1 MIFHSALCS
10 LSLGKNSFY
19 YRNSVRGVAGQEEK
33 NKEKK
38 NCVRTFKMKE
48 IDIIA
53 NELME
58 KLFPH
63 SNTTLGR
70 TQFL

>member
-1 MIFHSALCS
+1 MIFHSAHCS

-19 YRNSVRGVAGQEEK
+19 YRNRVREDAGKETK
-33 NKEKK
+33 DKEKK

-63 SNTTLGR
+63 SNTTLER